1 MDDLSTNYGSFDEDS
16 LIMCQGNAAL
26 QDGEIDAA
34 CSYFIKVVRDSSN
47 DANVK
52 YCHSKIAECHYR
64 RDRWRDCMES
74 AKLSFTLPDSEV
86 LFALCLF
93 HKKDPHA
100 ALEIIE
106 VRDDPSSLSDFV
118 RQELELREPEI
129 RDAVASTPRRLP
141 VIIEE
146 KVKELK
152 VQGNHKFKSKD
163 FNAASKLY
171 RDGIRILEDW
181 FESLGSNS
189 TYRSDKDIIEQVQ
202 NLHSVLLSN
211 LLNCEMNQNN
221 LNSCRNLCDKL
232 IDMRSSWKKSYY
244 WSAMCYLSCFQ
255 FQEAEQHFNMCL
267 SCPGSENDSISE
279 KIKFVKFLEVHQS
292 RLEGQS
298 ILHWQEVFESHSKN
312 MSWLAGNLFAM
323 SITKIYHET
332 DTHWHMTTSALI
344 DNSGKITNFMA
355 PKYEASEK
363 DRNLI
368 NEMKRN
374 EKKKFYVHLTQIK
387 ADGSQQIGFTD
398 TDNLSPIAKLS
409 LSVLE
414 EEINC
419 KGVFNAFVKNYLK

>member
-1 MDDLSTNYGSFDEDS
+1 MDEVSTNYGSFDEDS
-16 LIMCQGNAAL
+16 LIMCQGNSAL
-26 QDGEIDAA
+26 NDGEIDAA

-47 DANVK
+47 DANVE
-52 YCHSKIAECHYR
+52 YCHSKVAECHYR

-74 AKLSFTLPDSEV
+74 AKLSLDIPDSKV

-93 HKKDPHA
+93 QRKDPHA
-100 ALEIIE
+100 ALAIIE
-106 VRDDPSSLSDFV
+106 DIDDKACLSDYV
-118 RQELELREPEI
+118 KEELELQQPKI
-129 RDAVASTPRRLP
+129 RDLVASARPRLP
-141 VIIEE
+141 VYIDE

-163 FNAASKLY
+163 FHAAKELY
-171 RDGIRILEDW
+171 KDGIRILENW
-181 FESLGSNS
+181 HEKMGSKS
-189 TYRSDKDIIEQVQ
+189 IYKSDKDIIEQFQ
-202 NLHSVLLSN
+202 KLHSVLLSN

-221 LNSCRNLCDKL
+221 LNVCRDLCDKL
-232 IDMRSSWKKSYY
+232 IEMRSCWKKSYY

-267 SCPGSENDSISE
+267 SCPGSENDSISDR
-279 KIKFVKFLEVHQS
+279 IKFVKFSEVHQS
-292 RLEGQS
+292 RLKNQS
-298 ILHWQEVFESHSKN
+298 ILHWQEVFEAHSKN
-312 MSWLAGNLFAM
+312 ISWLAGNLFAM
-323 SITKIYHET
+323 SITKIYNESET
-332 DTHWHMTTSALI
+332 QWHMTTSALI

-374 EKKKFYVHLTQIK
+374 EKKKLYVHLTQIK

-398 TDNLSPIAKLS
+398 TENLSSIAQLS

-414 EEINC
+414 EEINS